1 VRRDLA
7 LVVDESLAAQA
18 VVDALVE
25 SAIERVADVRLFD
38 VYRGSGLP
46 PGKKSLAILVLMQ
59 DTERTLTDPE
69 IDAIVAR
76 MVRII
81 GERFGGSLRQ
91 QELR

>member
-1 VRRDLA
+1 
-7 LVVDESLAAQA
+7 
-18 VVDALVE
+18 
-25 SAIERVADVRLFD
+25 
-38 VYRGSGLP
+38 
-46 PGKKSLAILVLMQ
+46 MQ